1 MRVML
6 DTNALIHLIDKRA
19 AADIRDR
26 LIGLLDEVHSGK
38 GEVIICAQVVAEY
51 LSHAGAAGA
60 PILEAFLRAR
70 AIRVTPF
77 DHMAAVECALMQ
89 ASASATGNKRS
100 PLAPDAIWQKVKV
113 DRQIVAIAKAR
124 GARIISDDKDIHG
137 LSASV
142 GVPVQR
148 CAELPLPAWARQLHI
163 PEVPMAPVK
172 TPPRRLVLMRA
183 DGRLQNPGDP
193 SVPEPA

>member
-1 MRVML
+1 MRVLL

-19 AADIRDR
+19 VADIRDR
-26 LIGLLDEVHSGK
+26 LIGLLDDVQSAK

-60 PILEAFLRAR
+60 PILDVFLKTRS
-70 AIRVTPF
+70 IRVTPF

-89 ASASATGNKRS
+89 ATASATGNKRS

-137 LSASV
+137 LSAGV
-142 GVPVQR
+142 RVPVQR
-148 CAELPLPAWARQLHI
+148 CAELPLPPWAQQLHI
-163 PEVPMAPVK
+163 PEVPRAPVK
-172 TPPRRLVLMRA
+172 TPQRRLVLTRH
-183 DGRLQNPGDP
+183 GQLPNPGDP